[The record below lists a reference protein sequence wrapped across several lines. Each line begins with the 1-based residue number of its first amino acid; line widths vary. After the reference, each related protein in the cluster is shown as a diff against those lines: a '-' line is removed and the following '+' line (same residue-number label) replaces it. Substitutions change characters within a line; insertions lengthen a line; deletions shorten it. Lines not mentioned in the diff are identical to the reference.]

1 MQLSVRNNG
10 WVLKFSPQRHLGMY
24 LSKYLKLGGTWKSSG
39 GAILSNDG
47 ELNVPTL
54 DLDTILVKLELE
66 TRRWIS

>member
-1 MQLSVRNNG
+1 
-10 WVLKFSPQRHLGMY
+10 MY